1 MSDKNIISSV
11 KDQQSLDDYI
21 KKLIEIEEVRENN

>member
-11 KDQQSLDDYI
+11 VDQKTLDDYI
-21 KKLIEIEEVRENN
+21 KKLIEIEEVRESN